1 VDEHDERLDPEGV
14 VPGIRG
20 DTDADAAAVGPIAP
34 PDRPGDRE
42 GLGDLEGLEGTV
54 VDGVRIE
61 APFQHADAPD
71 PFGRLWTP
79 HRMVYI
85 GGQDKPEDA
94 SARRCPFCAAPGLED
109 AESLIVHRGETA
121 YVLMNL
127 YPYNTGHLLVCPY
140 RHVADWTGASDAERI
155 EIGRLTARAMEVV
168 RHVAHPH
175 GFNLGLN
182 QGQVGGAGIAAH
194 LHQHIVPRWMGDA
207 NFMPIIGK
215 TKPVPQL
222 LGDQRAMLA
231 RAWSHLPTT
240 VDGVR

>member
-1 VDEHDERLDPEGV
+1 MQQLYATWRMDYISAPKPEG
-14 VPGIRG
+14 
-20 DTDADAAAVGPIAP
+20 
-34 PDRPGDRE
+34 E
-42 GLGDLEGLEGTV
+42 GCIFCGFPAE
-54 VDGVRIE
+54 
-61 APFQHADAPD
+61 
-71 PFGRLWTP
+71 
-79 HRMVYI
+79 
-85 GGQDKPEDA
+85 
-94 SARRCPFCAAPGLED
+94 RRDEERFIL
-109 AESLIVHRGETA
+109 HRGEA
-121 YVLMNL
+121 CYVIMNL

-140 RHVADWTGASDAERI
+140 RHVADWTEASDAERI

-240 VDGVR
+240 IDGVR

>member
-1 VDEHDERLDPEGV
+1 
-14 VPGIRG
+14 
-20 DTDADAAAVGPIAP
+20 
-34 PDRPGDRE
+34 
-42 GLGDLEGLEGTV
+42 
-54 VDGVRIE
+54 
-61 APFQHADAPD
+61 
-71 PFGRLWTP
+71 
-79 HRMVYI
+79 MVYI

-109 AESLIVHRGETA
+109 AESLIVHRGEAA

-140 RHVADWTGASDAERI
+140 RHVADWTEATDAERI

-168 RHVAHPH
+168 RRVARPH

-182 QGQVGGAGIAAH
+182 QGEAGGAGIAAH

-231 RAWSHLPTT
+231 RAWHPPTT

>member
-1 VDEHDERLDPEGV
+1 MCSSDLVEVAWDH
-14 VPGIRG
+14 PG
-20 DTDADAAAVGPIAP
+20 
-34 PDRPGDRE
+34 
-42 GLGDLEGLEGTV
+42 
-54 VDGVRIE
+54 
-61 APFQHADAPD
+61 APD
-71 PFGRLWTP
+71 AFQRLWTP

-109 AESLIVHRGETA
+109 AESLIVHRGEAA

-182 QGQVGGAGIAAH
+182 QGQVGGC
-194 LHQHIVPRWMGDA
+194 
-207 NFMPIIGK
+207 
-215 TKPVPQL
+215 
-222 LGDQRAMLA
+222 
-231 RAWSHLPTT
+231 
-240 VDGVR
+240 